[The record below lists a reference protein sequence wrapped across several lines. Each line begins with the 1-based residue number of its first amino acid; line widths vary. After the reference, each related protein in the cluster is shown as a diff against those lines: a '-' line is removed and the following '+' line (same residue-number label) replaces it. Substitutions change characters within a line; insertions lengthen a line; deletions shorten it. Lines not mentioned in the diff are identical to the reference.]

1 MPPKKV
7 TKKVTM
13 VDEVA
18 AAPVEEVV
26 EEEVEVEEELSTT
39 DPYVEFTPEEVS
51 VEADV
56 EEAEEE
62 EGLELEDLDP
72 DMPLW
77 ENGPLVKDALEWKS
91 KHRLYL
97 TSFTMEDHVM
107 WRPMDRDEYREHVRI
122 VERMAAEGYTQ
133 SEANLINEERIAE
146 MCILFPPYDSKQKRE
161 GLAGIPSVIAQSVME
176 ASGFVALEVREL

>member
-1 MPPKKV
+1 VPAAKKV

-13 VDEVA
+13 VDEASVPESVEDLA
-18 AAPVEEVV
+18 PEYVEQPVEQ
-26 EEEVEVEEELSTT
+26 EEEKEELL
-39 DPYVEFTPEEVS
+39 EAEEQEEVS
-51 VEADV
+51 
-56 EEAEEE
+56 
-62 EGLELEDLDP
+62 LELEDLDP

-77 ENGPLVKDALEWKS
+77 EGGPLVKEALEWKS

-107 WRPMDRDEYREHVRI
+107 WRPMDRDEYREHVRR
-122 VERMAAEGYTQ
+122 VERMAEEGYSQ
-133 SEANLINEERIAE
+133 SEANLMNEERIAE
-146 MCILFPPYDSKQKRE
+146 LCILFPPYDAKQKRE